1 MNAIQQGK
9 HVRLTRQGRRLYFET
24 HQPRISFEFE
34 GVINARQSFSECY
47 NICRTGAH
55 PLLFFVETPGDFVL
69 SSGAIKGETDIWR
82 GDVSADPQVSIDK
95 NADRDDE
102 YCRWIYTARNQ
113 SDCSVSGEI
122 DFYQSQT
129 VNSKVSFN
137 LRPAGE
143 PQSES
148 DIFVI
153 ISVDK
158 DARMIRTSL
167 FKNKVY
173 RYPAA
178 GL

>member
-1 MNAIQQGK
+1 M
-9 HVRLTRQGRRLYFET
+9 
-24 HQPRISFEFE
+24 
-34 GVINARQSFSECY
+34 
-47 NICRTGAH
+47 
-55 PLLFFVETPGDFVL
+55 L
-69 SSGAIKGETDIWR
+69 SSGAIKRETDQWR
-82 GDVSADPQVSIDK
+82 SDVSADPQVSIDK

-102 YCRWIYTARNQ
+102 YCRWIYTARNR